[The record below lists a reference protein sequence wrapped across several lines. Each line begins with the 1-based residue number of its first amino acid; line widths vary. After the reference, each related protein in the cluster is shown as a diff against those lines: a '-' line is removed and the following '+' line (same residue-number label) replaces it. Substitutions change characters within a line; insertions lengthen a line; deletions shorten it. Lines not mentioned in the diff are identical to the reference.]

1 MRRSVGLGL
10 LLLTACGGGIKAP
23 ETIPVPPVGFVP
35 LTPVDT
41 APTEGTPAS
50 AAAAGTRD
58 ARTAPAW
65 PLSLRVKAVTG
76 EHAMV
81 VTSHPLASD
90 VGVDI
95 LRRGGNAVDAAVAV
109 GFALA
114 VVHPVAGN
122 IGGGGFMV
130 VRTHDGVVRTLDFRE
145 AAPSGATR
153 SMYVDSAGNVR
164 QSSLTGHLSVGVPG
178 TVAGLF
184 EAHRQLGHLPWKDL
198 VAPPCVSPTRDIR
211 WTACAVAR
219 SAGRPS
225 GSPGSLP
232 RALSFSRMGKRHN
245 RAR

>member
-1 MRRSVGLGL
+1 MAPKLDVDPNAGQRAQFGMRRSVGLGL

-23 ETIPVPPVGFVP
+23 ETIPVPPVAFVP

-41 APTEGTPAS
+41 APAGGTPAS
-50 AAAAGTRD
+50 PAATGTQD
-58 ARTAPAW
+58 ARIAPAW
-65 PLSLRVKAVTG
+65 PLSLRVKPVTG

-109 GFALA
+109 AFALA

-130 VRTHDGVVRTLDFRE
+130 IRTHDGKVHALDFRE
-145 AAPSGATR
+145 AAPAGAGPD
-153 SMYVDSAGNVR
+153 MYVCSAGNVR

-178 TVAGLF
+178 SVAGLY
-184 EAHRQLGHLPWKDL
+184 EAHRKLGRLPW
-198 VAPPCVSPTRDIR
+198 
-211 WTACAVAR
+211 
-219 SAGRPS
+219 
-225 GSPGSLP
+225 
-232 RALSFSRMGKRHN
+232 RALLAPAIRL
-245 RAR
+245 AREG

>member
-1 MRRSVGLGL
+1 MSLPPRPNASTTRSMARASSTR
-10 LLLTACGGGIKAP
+10 TAPRG
-23 ETIPVPPVGFVP
+23 VFVP

-41 APTEGTPAS
+41 APAEGTPAS
-50 AAAAGTRD
+50 PAAAGTRD
-58 ARTAPAW
+58 ARIAPAW
-65 PLSLRVKAVTG
+65 PLSLRVKPVTS

-95 LRRGGNAVDAAVAV
+95 LRRGGNAVDAAVAI

-184 EAHRQLGHLPWKDL
+184 EAHRQLGHVPWQGF
-198 VAPPCVSPTRDIR
+198 VAPARRLGPEGPTLDRVRRRPI
-211 WTACAVAR
+211 
-219 SAGRPS
+219 GRE
-225 GSPGSLP
+225 GE
-232 RALSFSRMGKRHN
+232 R
-245 RAR
+245 

>member
-1 MRRSVGLGL
+1 MIRR
-10 LLLTACGGGIKAP
+10 
-23 ETIPVPPVGFVP
+23 PPRSTLFP
-35 LTPVDT
+35 YTTLFR
-41 APTEGTPAS
+41 S
-50 AAAAGTRD
+50 
-58 ARTAPAW
+58 PAW
-65 PLSLRVKAVTG
+65 PLGLRVKPVTG

-95 LRRGGNAVDAAVAV
+95 LRRGGNAVDATVAI

-130 VRTHDGVVRTLDFRE
+130 VRTRDGVVRTLDFRE

-153 SMYVDSAGNVR
+153 SMYVDSAGNAR

-184 EAHRQLGHLPWKDL
+184 EAHRQLGHLPWEAL
-198 VAPPCVSPTRDIR
+198 VAPALLLAREIGRAACRGRGWVSG
-211 WTACAVAR
+211 VGV
-219 SAGRPS
+219 S
-225 GSPGSLP
+225 
-232 RALSFSRMGKRHN
+232 
-245 RAR
+245 